1 MATQVLDAQRVA
13 TIKRSYSTRRV
24 PISAL
29 ATLVNDPAVTPR
41 AGDLLLARVLSTG
54 HHTSLELTGGR
65 RSFLF
70 PGDEILVCY
79 GNRYAP
85 DQFEAEMPTDL
96 GECHLVAAGGIASRV
111 LSSHTSTRPPTQILP
126 LGLVGDAAGQALNLR
141 SFAIAKAQRRR
152 DVPVIAVVGT
162 SMNSG
167 KTTSAAHLVHG
178 LSRAGYRVGAA
189 KVTGTGAGGDIWK
202 MKDSGAAKVLD
213 FTDAGMPTTYLLPE
227 ADVHMVFDTLIG
239 DLVDSEAEV
248 IVIEVADGLNQR
260 ETAMLLSSDRFRGAV
275 SGLLFAASDAL
286 GAAAGAAWLID
297 RGLPLLA
304 ITGRMTQSPLA
315 VRECADTVGLP
326 VFSPAELAM
335 PDTASVRVLYAAD
348 GNASP
353 PAAIAAANATKIAA
367 EPIRI
372 AG

>member
-1 MATQVLDAQRVA
+1 MTADILDAQRVA
-13 TIKRSYSTRRV
+13 TIKRAYSTRRV
-24 PISAL
+24 PVSAL
-29 ATLVNDPAVTPR
+29 ETLVNDPVVTPR
-41 AGDLLLARVLSTG
+41 SGDLLLARVLSTG

-65 RSFLF
+65 RSFLY

-85 DQFEAEMPTDL
+85 DQFEAEIPTDL
-96 GECHLVAAGGIASRV
+96 GECHLAAAGGVASRV
-111 LSSHTSTRPPTQILP
+111 LSSHSSTRPPTQILP
-126 LGLVGDAAGQALNLR
+126 IGLVGDAAGQPLNLR
-141 SFAIAKAQRRR
+141 SFAIATTRRRR

-202 MKDSGAAKVLD
+202 MTDSGAAKVLD
-213 FTDAGMPTTYLLPE
+213 FTDAGVPTTYLLSE
-227 ADVHMVFDTLIG
+227 ADIHSVFDTLIG
-239 DLVDSEAEV
+239 DLVASDVEV

-260 ETAMLLSSDRFRGAV
+260 ETAMLLSSERFRETVTGV
-275 SGLLFAASDAL
+275 LFAASDAL
-286 GAAAGAAWLID
+286 GAAAGAAWLLD
-297 RGLPLLA
+297 RSLPLLA

-326 VFSPAELAM
+326 VLSPAELAM

-348 GNASP
+348 DSIAP
-353 PAAIAAANATKIAA
+353 PAAVAAAIAAEIVN
-367 EPIRI
+367 EPMRI